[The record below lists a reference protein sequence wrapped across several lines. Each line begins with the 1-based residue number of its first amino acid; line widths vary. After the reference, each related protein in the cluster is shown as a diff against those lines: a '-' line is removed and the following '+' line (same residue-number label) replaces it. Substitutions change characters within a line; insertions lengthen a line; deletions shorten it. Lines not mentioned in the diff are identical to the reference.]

1 MKKLEQIGELD
12 NTLIVVTSDHGMPF
26 PRVKGQIYE
35 HGFHIPMAICWGKN
49 IKAGRTVDDLIKM
62 RDFAPTFMAV
72 AGLEPA
78 GTMTGRSFLD
88 ILKSG
93 KSGVVDSSR
102 NVMLI
107 CKERHDLGRPHD
119 WGYPVRAIRTA
130 DFLYVR
136 NYEPDRWPAG
146 DPETGYRNVD
156 DGPTKEFLLSGF
168 DEYYKMSFGKRP
180 AEALYLVKTDPD
192 CINNVATDLKYAQ
205 TKRQLLEKME
215 ETLRGEGDPRMLG
228 RADFFDTIEYTGPRK
243 HSYDNWL
250 KNRQ

>member
-1 MKKLEQIGELD
+1 M
-12 NTLIVVTSDHGMPF
+12 
-26 PRVKGQIYE
+26 
-35 HGFHIPMAICWGKN
+35 
-49 IKAGRTVDDLIKM
+49 
-62 RDFAPTFMAV
+62 
-72 AGLEPA
+72 
-78 GTMTGRSFLD
+78 
-88 ILKSG
+88 
-93 KSGVVDSSR
+93 
-102 NVMLI
+102 
-107 CKERHDLGRPHD
+107 
-119 WGYPVRAIRTA
+119 
-130 DFLYVR
+130 R

-168 DEYYKMSFGKRP
+168 DEYYKMSFGTRP